1 MIGESGVGK
10 SSTTIQFIHKLFVQ
24 EYDPAIEDRYRKV
37 MSLDKYAGENSTQSR
52 SVMLDILDTGR
63 PEYCSFMRDIGLR
76 HSDILV
82 LMFDLSNSSSLKYH
96 ENAIS
101 EWQLTKEDKRYAFA
115 VLVGNKSDLI
125 GNDISEEELERIRKL
140 AQEFKDDNNII
151 EYFEVFAKT
160 GDGTDEMFEKS
171 VLIHLQGSFDWNS
184 ILQQVTSQQVYD
196 MYSKKKCSIM

>member
-63 PEYCSFMRDIGLR
+63 PEYCSKKI
-76 HSDILV
+76 
-82 LMFDLSNSSSLKYH
+82 K
-96 ENAIS
+96 
-101 EWQLTKEDKRYAFA
+101 
-115 VLVGNKSDLI
+115 
-125 GNDISEEELERIRKL
+125 
-140 AQEFKDDNNII
+140 
-151 EYFEVFAKT
+151 
-160 GDGTDEMFEKS
+160 GTRSPLDEMFEKS